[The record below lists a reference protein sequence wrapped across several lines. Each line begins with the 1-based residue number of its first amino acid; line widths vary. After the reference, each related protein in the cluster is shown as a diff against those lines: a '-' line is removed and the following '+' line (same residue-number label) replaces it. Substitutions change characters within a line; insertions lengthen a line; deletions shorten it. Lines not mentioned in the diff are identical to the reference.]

1 MAPKARPQEG
11 LQTTN
16 YNWPPPLEDPI
27 TKSYER
33 FESGNL
39 SPYTE
44 LFQTLENKWLCPEP
58 HMTRDHALW
67 DVSESLGYVK
77 VDSEQLKFLKACNP
91 EYNDLTPGV
100 ALLANSALADK
111 CTHKCQENGE
121 EKGCKVNRVET
132 YPVGDRTYGVAQQ
145 WYPHMCDP
153 EKNEGFVH
161 LKSLL
166 SWDNYKA
173 RVKKSNQ
180 DRTMTNQWT
189 WACFGCS
196 INPKEP
202 VSLDWAKYAHANL
215 DHRRKKM
222 DQYMIVDFGPLG
234 YRICWINEFERAKDT
249 NTDLRGYECRNLNWG
264 EGPYKDQGPCKFHYG
279 TIPNFDASGNL
290 VWPTQQPKE
299 NHQGVL
305 IEAVVHEFEQK
316 GPTEAP
322 VAGPSESSSMP
333 AVTTSMPADPGAPT
347 SSATSSPA
355 RARARAWEL

>member
-1 MAPKARPQEG
+1 
-11 LQTTN
+11 
-16 YNWPPPLEDPI
+16 
-27 TKSYER
+27 
-33 FESGNL
+33 
-39 SPYTE
+39 
-44 LFQTLENKWLCPEP
+44 
-58 HMTRDHALW
+58 MTRDHALW

-91 EYNDLTPGV
+91 AYNELTPGV

-121 EKGCKVNRVET
+121 EKGCKVNRVEN

-222 DQYMIVDFGPLG
+222 DQYMIVDLDPWDTEFVGSTNSRERRIRIQIYAAMSAGTSTGVKGHIRTRVLVSFTMALFPTLTLVEIWSGPLSSQKRTIKA
-234 YRICWINEFERAKDT
+234 YL
-249 NTDLRGYECRNLNWG
+249 LRR
-264 EGPYKDQGPCKFHYG
+264 
-279 TIPNFDASGNL
+279 
-290 VWPTQQPKE
+290 
-299 NHQGVL
+299 
-305 IEAVVHEFEQK
+305 
-316 GPTEAP
+316 
-322 VAGPSESSSMP
+322 
-333 AVTTSMPADPGAPT
+333 
-347 SSATSSPA
+347 
-355 RARARAWEL
+355 